1 MVTHDI
7 YKHHLKFLNSDGLR
21 MTDWRVREMVMLS
34 VSTDVTFV
42 TQVFTG
48 GEDQRANNGP
58 QGVRSQ
64 NTMRLHASPPKP

>member
-1 MVTHDI
+1 
-7 YKHHLKFLNSDGLR
+7 

-58 QGVRSQ
+58 QGARSQ